1 VREENLGALNL
12 YASQPPTPSTTTR
25 SSSGNC
31 SPNTPPSRSSGPT
44 RKPNAAPPWPA
55 ATSPAKGE
63 LKTKGILMHRE
74 ALTVAQAFQLMT
86 TASQRSNVRTVEL
99 ARRVVEQHLA
109 TLDHP

>member
-1 VREENLGALNL
+1 
-12 YASQPPTPSTTTR
+12 
-25 SSSGNC
+25 
-31 SPNTPPSRSSGPT
+31 
-44 RKPNAAPPWPA
+44 
-55 ATSPAKGE
+55 
-63 LKTKGILMHRE
+63 MHRE